1 MTGAELALA
10 LGAGMLAAVNPCGFA
25 LLPAYLSLLV
35 LDDENSSRWAAV
47 GRALVLTAAMT
58 AGFVAVFGVF
68 GLVISP
74 IASAVQR
81 YLPWV
86 TVAVGSALLA
96 GGIWLLAGRS
106 LPTFGFSPRGPKIS
120 RRLVSVVAFGAAY
133 ALASLTCSIAPF
145 LALVVASFRTSSVL
159 EGMALFIAYALG
171 MGLLVGTA
179 AVAVALANSSLI
191 NRMRRAGRYVPALAG
206 ILMIIVGG
214 YVGYYGWWEIRVL
227 RGAPPEDPVIEAAA
241 AVQQAVSSGV
251 AALGAG
257 GLVVTLLALL
267 GIVGM
272 IGLSRLFL
280 RRRRQSEAA
289 IGGSHPVGPRKSVD

>member
-1 MTGAELALA
+1 MTEAELALA

-35 LDDENSSRWAAV
+35 LDDDSPSRWAAV
-47 GRALVLTAAMT
+47 RRALALTAAMT

-86 TVAVGSALLA
+86 TVAVGFALVA

-120 RRLVSVVAFGAAY
+120 RHLVSVVAFGAAY
-133 ALASLTCSIAPF
+133 AVASLTCSIAPF
-145 LALVVASFRTSSVL
+145 LALVVASFRASSVL

-171 MGLLVGTA
+171 MGLLVVTA
-179 AVAVALANSSLI
+179 AVAVALAKSSLI
-191 NRMRRAGRYVPALAG
+191 NQMRRAGRLVPALAG
-206 ILMIIVGG
+206 VLMISVGA

-227 RGAPPEDPVIEAAA
+227 RGAPAEDPVIEAAA
-241 AVQQAVSSGV
+241 AVQQTVSNGV
-251 AALGAG
+251 AALGAR
-257 GLVVTLLALL
+257 GLAVTFLALL
-267 GIVGM
+267 GVVGM

-289 IGGSHPVGPRKSVD
+289 ARGPHPVGPRKSVD